1 MGGHHPLMSRS
12 LIKPET
18 KIFLA
23 MFLIGFVFVAYTQ
36 RAWEDYWITF
46 RISRNL
52 ATGQGLVFTP
62 GERIHSFTSPLGVLL
77 PAGLSWLTGNGPE
90 ELVLWLFR
98 IVSLAALAAGVAMLF
113 SILKQLMQKPVAM
126 GVTLVLVA
134 LDAKTLDFSTNGM
147 ETGLLIFFLSLTLH
161 GFFLSGPKQILRI
174 GLGWAGLMWTRPD
187 SCIYIVSLGIG
198 ALLFLRRRPA
208 GSRAENWQ
216 AKLPLAGLIC
226 AALYLPW
233 FLWAWWYYGS
243 PVPHT
248 IVAKD
253 TNMPPI
259 AITALVGNFLSFP
272 FRGFLNAG
280 ASIWWTFL
288 PAYSWLQTWY
298 SLPTAVYALA
308 SWAVALAWLCPLCRP
323 STRMMSF
330 CVYVGHYFLSD
341 VVRSYYPWYL
351 PAVAFLGY
359 ITLGLMFDQLLGL
372 AERLPQLN
380 WNRGWLRHATVVLHG
395 VAMVFVASQLGL
407 TVCVAREAQ
416 VQQRLIEDGV
426 RRPIGLWLRAHAAS
440 SHDTVFLEPLGYIG
454 YFSGLKM
461 LDYPGLSS
469 KEMVEVRRRL
479 GPQKENEAYL
489 ELKPNWLVLRPN
501 EVTGKG
507 LIDSSRLTEFYDVV
521 AVMDVSDQI
530 NAIRWLPGR
539 INLQADQKYLIFH
552 RKAVVKPKPST

>member
-1 MGGHHPLMSRS
+1 MSRS
-12 LIKPET
+12 WIKPET

-23 MFLIGFVFVAYTQ
+23 MFLVGFVFVAYTQ

-46 RISRNL
+46 RVSRNL

-62 GERIHSFTSPLGVLL
+62 GERVHSFTSPLGVLL

-98 IVSLAALAAGVAMLF
+98 IVSLAALAAGMAMLF
-113 SILKQLMQKPVAM
+113 SILKELIQKPVAIGM
-126 GVTLVLVA
+126 TLVMVA

-147 ETGLLIFFLSLTLH
+147 ETGLLIFFLALTLH

-187 SCIYIVSLGIG
+187 SCVYIASLGIG
-198 ALLFLRRRPA
+198 ALLFLRYRPA
-208 GSRAENWQ
+208 DSPAESWR
-216 AKLPLAGLIC
+216 AKLLKAGLIC

-253 TNMPPI
+253 TNLPPL
-259 AITALVGNFLSFP
+259 AITALAGNFLSFP
-272 FRGFLNAG
+272 FRSFLNAG

-298 SLPTAVYALA
+298 CLPTALFALA

-323 STRMMSF
+323 ATRTLSF
-330 CVYVGHYFLSD
+330 CVFVGHFFLTD
-341 VVRSYYPWYL
+341 VVRRYYPWYL

-359 ITLGLMFDQLLGL
+359 TTLGLMFDQLLGL

-380 WNRGWLRHATVVLHG
+380 WDRGWLRHLTVVLHG
-395 VAMVFVASQLGL
+395 VALVFIASQLGL
-407 TVCVAREAQ
+407 TVCAAREAQ
-416 VQQRLIEDGV
+416 LQQRLIEDGV

-440 SHDTVFLEPLGYIG
+440 PRDTVFVEPLGYIG

-469 KEMVEVRRRL
+469 KEMVAVRRRL
-479 GPQKENEAYL
+479 GPQRENEAYL
-489 ELKPNWLVLRPN
+489 ELKPDWLVLRPD
-501 EVTGKG
+501 EVTGNE
-507 LIDSSRLTEFYDVV
+507 LIDSSRLTEFYDLV
-521 AVMDVSDQI
+521 AVMDATDQI

-539 INLQADQKYLIFH
+539 KNLQHDQKFLIFH
-552 RKAVVKPKPST
+552 RKAAEKPKPSP

>member
-1 MGGHHPLMSRS
+1 MSRS
-12 LIKPET
+12 WIKPET

-23 MFLIGFVFVAYTQ
+23 MFLVGFAFVAYTQ

-46 RISRNL
+46 RVSHNL

-62 GERIHSFTSPLGVLL
+62 GERVHSFTSPLGVLL

-98 IVSLAALAAGVAMLF
+98 IVSLVALAAGVTMLF
-113 SILKQLMQKPVAM
+113 SVLKQLIQRPAAI
-126 GVTLVLVA
+126 GLALVLVA

-161 GFFLSGPKQILRI
+161 GLLLSGPKQTLRI

-187 SCIYIVSLGIG
+187 SCVYIAALAIG
-198 ALLFLRRRPA
+198 ALLFLRRGPA
-208 GSRAENWQ
+208 GPPAENGW
-216 AKLPLAGLIC
+216 AKLLKAGLIC

-233 FLWAWWYYGS
+233 FLWAWSYYGS

-248 IVAKD
+248 IVAKY
-253 TNMPPI
+253 TNLPPL
-259 AITALVGNFLSFP
+259 AITAAAGNFLSFP
-272 FRGFLNAG
+272 FRSFLNAG

-298 SLPTAVYALA
+298 CLPTALFALA
-308 SWAVALAWLCPLCRP
+308 SWAVALVWLCPLCRP
-323 STRMMSF
+323 SARMLSF
-330 CVYVGHYFLSD
+330 CVYVGHYFLTD
-341 VVRSYYPWYL
+341 VVRRYFPWYL

-359 ITLGLMFDQLLGL
+359 ATLGLLFDQLLGL

-380 WNRGWLRHATVVLHG
+380 WDRGWLRHSSAVLQG
-395 VAMVFVASQLGL
+395 VALVLVASQLGL
-407 TVCVAREAQ
+407 TICAAREAQ
-416 VQQRLIEDGV
+416 MQQRLIEDGI
-426 RRPIGLWLRAHAAS
+426 RRPIGLWLRAHATS
-440 SHDTVFLEPLGYIG
+440 QQDTVFVEPLGYIG

-479 GPQKENEAYL
+479 GPEKENEAYL
-489 ELKPNWLVLRPN
+489 ELKPDWLVLRPD
-501 EVTGKG
+501 EVTGDQ
-507 LIDSSRLTEFYDVV
+507 LIDPARLTEFYSLV
-521 AVMDVSDQI
+521 AVMDATDQI

-539 INLQADQKYLIFH
+539 KNLQHDQKFLIFH
-552 RKAVVKPKPST
+552 RRAAEKPKPST

>member
-1 MGGHHPLMSRS
+1 MSRS
-12 LIKPET
+12 WIKPET

-23 MFLIGFVFVAYTQ
+23 MFLVGFVFVAYTQ

-46 RISRNL
+46 RVSRNL

-62 GERIHSFTSPLGVLL
+62 GERVHSFTSPLGVLL

-113 SILKQLMQKPVAM
+113 AILKQLIQRPVAI
-126 GVTLVLVA
+126 GLTLLLVA

-147 ETGLLIFFLSLTLH
+147 ETGLLIFFLALTLH

-187 SCIYIVSLGIG
+187 SCVYIAALGVG
-198 ALLFLRRRPA
+198 ALLFLRGKPA
-208 GSRAENWQ
+208 GSPAENWR
-216 AKLPLAGLIC
+216 AKLLKAGLIC

-253 TNMPPI
+253 TNLPPL
-259 AITALVGNFLSFP
+259 AITALAGDFLSFP
-272 FRGFLNAG
+272 FRSFLIAG

-298 SLPTAVYALA
+298 CLPTALFALA

-323 STRMMSF
+323 STRMLSF
-330 CVYVGHYFLSD
+330 CVYVGHYFLTD
-341 VVRSYYPWYL
+341 VVRRYYPWYL
-351 PAVAFLGY
+351 PTIAFLGY
-359 ITLGLMFDQLLGL
+359 TTLGLMFDQLLGL

-380 WNRGWLRHATVVLHG
+380 WDRGWLRHSTVVLQG
-395 VAMVFVASQLGL
+395 VALVFVASQLGL
-407 TVCVAREAQ
+407 TVCAAREAQ
-416 VQQRLIEDGV
+416 MQQRLIEDGV

-440 SHDTVFLEPLGYIG
+440 PHDTVFVEPLGYIG

-461 LDYPGLSS
+461 LDYPGLGS

-479 GPQKENEAYL
+479 GPERENEAYL
-489 ELKPNWLVLRPN
+489 ELKPDWMVLRPD
-501 EVTGKG
+501 EVTGNQ
-507 LIDSSRLTEFYDVV
+507 LIDSSRLTELYDLV
-521 AVMDVSDQI
+521 AVMDATDQI
-530 NAIRWLPGR
+530 SAIRWLPGR
-539 INLQADQKYLIFH
+539 KNLQHDQKFLIFH
-552 RKAVVKPKPST
+552 RKAIEKAKPSS

>member
-1 MGGHHPLMSRS
+1 MSRTS
-12 LIKPET
+12 IKPET

-23 MFLIGFVFVAYTQ
+23 MFLIGFAFVACTQ

-46 RISRNL
+46 RASRNL

-62 GERIHSFTSPLGVLL
+62 GERIHTFTSPLGVLL

-113 SILKQLMQKPVAM
+113 PILKQLIQRPVAI

-161 GFFLSGPKQILRI
+161 GFFISGPKQILRI

-187 SCIYIVSLGIG
+187 SCVYIAALGIG
-198 ALLFLRRRPA
+198 ALLFLRRGPA
-208 GSRAENWQ
+208 GSPAENWL
-216 AKLPLAGLIC
+216 ATLSRAGLIC

-233 FLWAWWYYGS
+233 FLWTWWYYGT

-248 IVAKD
+248 VVAKA
-253 TNMPPI
+253 TNLPPI
-259 AITALVGNFLSFP
+259 AATALAGNFLSFP
-272 FRGFLNAG
+272 FRSLLNAG

-298 SLPTAVYALA
+298 CLPTALFALA

-323 STRMMSF
+323 ATRMLSF
-330 CVYVGHYFLSD
+330 CVYAGHYFLSD

-359 ITLGLMFDQLLGL
+359 LTLGLIFDQSLGL

-380 WNRGWLRHATVVLHG
+380 WDRGWLRHSTAVLHG
-395 VAMVFVASQLGL
+395 AAMVFVACQLGL

-469 KEMVEVRRRL
+469 KEMVAVRRRL
-479 GPQKENEAYL
+479 GPQRENEAYL
-489 ELKPNWLVLRPN
+489 ELKPDWLVLRPD
-501 EVTGKG
+501 EVTGNK
-507 LIDSSRLTEFYDVV
+507 LIDSSRLMEFYDVV

-552 RKAVVKPKPST
+552 RKAAEKPKPSN

>member
-1 MGGHHPLMSRS
+1 MPRM
-12 LIKPET
+12 IKPET

-23 MFLIGFVFVAYTQ
+23 MFLVGFVFVAYTQ

-46 RISRNL
+46 RASRNL

-62 GERIHSFTSPLGVLL
+62 GDRLQTFTSPLGVLL

-98 IVSLAALAAGVAMLF
+98 IVSLTALAAGLAMLF
-113 SILKQLMQKPVAM
+113 SILKQLMQKPVAIA
-126 GVTLVLVA
+126 VTLALVA

-161 GFFLSGPKQILRI
+161 GFVLTGPRQVLRI

-187 SCIYIVSLGIG
+187 SCVYIAALGIG
-198 ALLFLRRRPA
+198 AWLFLRREPA
-208 GSRAENWQ
+208 DSPAENWLV
-216 AKLPLAGLIC
+216 KLARAGLIC

-233 FLWAWWYYGS
+233 FLWSWWYYGS

-253 TNMPPI
+253 TNMPPL
-259 AITALVGNFLSFP
+259 AITVLAGNFLSLP
-272 FRGFLNAG
+272 FRSFLNAS
-280 ASIWWTFL
+280 ASIWWTFM

-298 SLPTAVYALA
+298 CLPTTLFALA
-308 SWAVALAWLCPLCRP
+308 SWATALAWLCPLCRP
-323 STRMMSF
+323 STRMLSF

-341 VVRSYYPWYL
+341 VVRTYYPWYL

-359 ITLGLMFDQLLGL
+359 LTLGLIFDQLLGL

-380 WNRGWLRHATVVLHG
+380 WDRGWLRHSTAVLQG
-395 VAMVFVASQLGL
+395 VAIVFVACQLGL

-416 VQQRLIEDGV
+416 LQQRLIEDGV
-426 RRPIGLWLRAHAAS
+426 RRPIGLWLKAHAAS

-479 GPQKENEAYL
+479 GPQRENEAYL
-489 ELKPNWLVLRPN
+489 ELKPDWLVLRPD
-501 EVTGKG
+501 EVAGKSF
-507 LIDSSRLTEFYDVV
+507 IDSSRLTEFYDLV

-552 RKAVVKPKPST
+552 RKTVEKPKSST

>member
-1 MGGHHPLMSRS
+1 MSRS
-12 LIKPET
+12 WIKPET

-23 MFLIGFVFVAYTQ
+23 MFLVGFVFVAYTQ

-46 RISRNL
+46 RVSRNL

-62 GERIHSFTSPLGVLL
+62 GERVHSFTSPLGVLL

-113 SILKQLMQKPVAM
+113 AILKQLIQRPVAI
-126 GVTLVLVA
+126 GLTLLLVA

-147 ETGLLIFFLSLTLH
+147 ETGLLIFFLALTLH

-187 SCIYIVSLGIG
+187 SCVYIAALGVG
-198 ALLFLRRRPA
+198 ALLFLRGKPA
-208 GSRAENWQ
+208 GSPENWR
-216 AKLPLAGLIC
+216 AKLLKAGLIC

-253 TNMPPI
+253 TNLPPL
-259 AITALVGNFLSFP
+259 AITALAGDFLSFP
-272 FRGFLNAG
+272 FRSFLIAG

-298 SLPTAVYALA
+298 CLPTALFALA

-323 STRMMSF
+323 STRMLSF
-330 CVYVGHYFLSD
+330 CVYVGHYFLTD
-341 VVRSYYPWYL
+341 VVRRYYPWYL
-351 PAVAFLGY
+351 PTIAFLGY
-359 ITLGLMFDQLLGL
+359 TTLGLMFDQLLGL

-380 WNRGWLRHATVVLHG
+380 WDRGWLRHSTVVLQG
-395 VAMVFVASQLGL
+395 VALVFVASQLGL
-407 TVCVAREAQ
+407 TVCAAREAQ
-416 VQQRLIEDGV
+416 MQQRLIEDGV

-440 SHDTVFLEPLGYIG
+440 PHDTVFVEPLGYIG

-461 LDYPGLSS
+461 LDYPGLGS

-479 GPQKENEAYL
+479 GPERENEAYL
-489 ELKPNWLVLRPN
+489 ELKPDWMVLRPD
-501 EVTGKG
+501 EVTGNQ
-507 LIDSSRLTEFYDVV
+507 LIDSSRLTELYDLV
-521 AVMDVSDQI
+521 AVMDATDQI
-530 NAIRWLPGR
+530 SAIRWLPGR
-539 INLQADQKYLIFH
+539 KNLQHDQKFLIFH
-552 RKAVVKPKPST
+552 RKAIEKAKPSS